1 MSPKGFHVTGNASV
15 PGVKPDEQGNVT
27 GDRWYNREIRTL
39 DPAAHR
45 MQNNAP
51 ARDRQNAM

>member
-1 MSPKGFHVTGNASV
+1 MDDLVNSV
-15 PGVKPDEQGNVT
+15 HKDMIRAGHAQGDVT